1 MSVPPDMMAA
11 LQGAAGP
18 QGGDPSMGGAPA
30 PEPQDPSMADD
41 GGSLYGQGGG
51 DNVEALRAALD
62 ALKQYAEEED
72 DDQNIQV
79 VLKCLT
85 ALQAILADE
94 QKMMDG
100 ALGGKVD
107 PRGMRRLGGQAGG
120 AGAGGGPSY

>member
-18 QGGDPSMGGAPA
+18 QGGDPSMMGGAPA
-30 PEPQDPSMADD
+30 PAPEAPAED

-62 ALKQYAEEED
+62 ALQQYAQEED

-107 PRGMRRLGGQAGG
+107 ARGMRRLGGQAGQQ
-120 AGAGGGPSY
+120 AGGGPSY

>member
-30 PEPQDPSMADD
+30 PAPEAAPAED

-62 ALKQYAEEED
+62 ALQMYAQEED

-100 ALGGKVD
+100 ALGGKAD
-107 PRGMRRLGGQAGG
+107 PRAMRRLGGQAGG
-120 AGAGGGPSY
+120 GPSY